1 MSLDASAAVV
11 SVAVVSVAVSK
22 VRLVVSGVYGG
33 CLL

>member
-1 MSLDASAAVV
+1 MSLDA